1 MKVIVIVLLSIIAAG
16 VTLTAGIVALERVE
30 AVQAEESRKA
40 KAAQREQEAW
50 DEFSRYVDG
59 QRKEK

>member
-16 VTLTAGIVALERVE
+16 VTLTAGIVTLERVE
-30 AVQAEESRKA
+30 AVQAEESRKT